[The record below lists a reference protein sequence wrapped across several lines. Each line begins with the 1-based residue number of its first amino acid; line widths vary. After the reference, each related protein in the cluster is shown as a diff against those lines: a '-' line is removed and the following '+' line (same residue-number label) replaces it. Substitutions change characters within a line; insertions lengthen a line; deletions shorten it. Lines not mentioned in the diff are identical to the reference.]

1 MVASLS
7 PEDAAQKLKERP
19 EEYTLL
25 DVREPDEREVAAIEP
40 SIHVPMNDV
49 PRRLAEIPKDKKLI
63 VYCHHGSRSMMVAGY
78 LQGAGY
84 ASVSNLDGGI
94 DAWSRKVD
102 PSVPRYS

>member
-1 MVASLS
+1 VVASLS

-84 ASVSNLDGGI
+84 TSVSNLDGGI